1 MELDSFFEKAVAA
14 AEHYSLSTGINC
26 AVIDLEGAIVG
37 GSRSPGQGQ
46 EFCRQLEKIFPGNEL
61 NCNQVHRYGSYQAER
76 FGGKYMFFCPM
87 SLLHWTSPLYRDGS
101 VVGSLICGPALI
113 IDSEDF
119 IRNDLIS
126 GKNLPASE
134 VFRLMKLAADIPS
147 VTTER
152 SRSLSE
158 LLFVTASGISELDRI
173 EFQIH
178 QENSEQQKEI
188 SEYIQY
194 IKQMENSEAEISR
207 YPFEKETD
215 LIDHIENGETNHARA
230 VLNEILG
237 NVFFA
242 AGGDLK
248 VVRARVLELV
258 VLLSR
263 AAVRGGADAEQIFGM
278 NYQYINRINSFT
290 SVEAIASWLSRIIV
304 KFSELVFDMREI
316 KHADAIQGAMQF
328 VRENFQNKISL
339 DEAAAYVNLSPSYLS
354 KLFKKE
360 LDQNFNAYL
369 NQVRV
374 EKSKNYLL
382 NTEIPL
388 VDIAGMCG
396 FEDQSY
402 FSKVFKKFTGNSP
415 GKFRETRGRRES
427 DTHEIHSEN

>member
-1 MELDSFFEKAVAA
+1 MELDNFFRKAIAA
-14 AEHYSLSTGINC
+14 AEHYSSSTGVSC
-26 AVIDLEGAIVG
+26 KVIDTDGKRI
-37 GSRSPGQGQ
+37 GSGESSGYGD
-46 EFCRQLEKIFPGNEL
+46 EFCRQLEKNFPNNEL

-87 SLLHWTSPLYRDGS
+87 SLLHWTSPLFKNGAI
-101 VVGSLICGPALI
+101 VGALVCGPALI

-126 GKNLPASE
+126 GKNLPASD

-147 VTTER
+147 ITTEK

-158 LLFVTASGISELDRI
+158 LLYLTASGISELDHI
-173 EFQIH
+173 EYQLH
-178 QENSEQQKEI
+178 QEDSEQQKDI

-194 IKQMENSEAEISR
+194 IKTMEKSEAEISR

-215 LIDHIENGETNHARA
+215 LIDYIENGETKRARA

-237 NVFFA
+237 NVFFSS
-242 AGGDLK
+242 GGDIK
-248 VVRARVLELV
+248 VIRARVLELV

-278 NYQYINRINSFT
+278 NYQYISRINSFL
-290 SVEAIASWLSRIIV
+290 SVETIASWLSRVIV

-316 KHADAIQGAMQF
+316 KHADAIQSSMQY
-328 VRENFQNKISL
+328 VRENFQSKISL
-339 DEAAAYVNLSPSYLS
+339 DEAAAAVNLSPSYLS

-360 LDQNFNAYL
+360 LNQNFNNYL
-369 NQVRV
+369 NHIRV

-388 VDIAGMCG
+388 IDIAGMCG

-402 FSKVFKKFTGNSP
+402 FSKVFKKFAGSSP
-415 GKFRETRGRRES
+415 GKFRENRGRPPS
-427 DTHEIHSEN
+427 DNHEIHD

>member
-1 MELDSFFEKAVAA
+1 MDLKEFFKKAQEAA
-14 AEHYSLSTGINC
+14 GHYSLATGINC
-26 AVIDLEGAIVG
+26 SVIDADGQRIESSDSLTHGHDFCKRLEN
-37 GSRSPGQGQ
+37 
-46 EFCRQLEKIFPGNEL
+46 IFPNKEL
-61 NCNQVHRYGSYQAER
+61 DCNQVHRYGSYQAER

-87 SLLHWTSPLYRDGS
+87 SLLHWTSPLFRNGQ
-101 VVGSLICGPALI
+101 VVGSLLCGPALI

-134 VFRLMKLAADIPS
+134 VFHLMKLASDIPS
-147 VTTER
+147 ITTEQ

-158 LLFVTASGISELDRI
+158 LLFFTAAGLSEIDALEVKLD
-173 EFQIH
+173 

-194 IKQMENSEAEISR
+194 IKTMESSDAEISR

-215 LIDHIENGETNHARA
+215 LIDYIENGETNRARA

-242 AGGDLK
+242 AGGDIKLI
-248 VVRARVLELV
+248 RARVLELV

-278 NYQYINRINSFT
+278 NYQYIGKINSFT
-290 SVEAIASWLSRIIV
+290 SIDAIASWLSRVIV

-328 VRENFQNKISL
+328 VRENFHKKISL
-339 DEAAAYVNLSPSYLS
+339 DEAAEHVNLSPSYLS

-360 LDQNFNAYL
+360 IDQNFNNYL
-369 NQVRV
+369 NHIRV

-382 NTEIPL
+382 NTDIPL
-388 VDIAGMCG
+388 IDIAGMCG

-415 GKFRETRGRRES
+415 GKYRENRGRLSS
-427 DTHEIHSEN
+427 DNQEIHS

>member
-1 MELDSFFEKAVAA
+1 MGLDSYFEKAVNAA
-14 AEHYSLSTGINC
+14 THYSISTGVDCFIINN
-26 AVIDLEGAIVG
+26 EGQRIGPDAPEDNG
-37 GSRSPGQGQ
+37 H
-46 EFCRQLEKIFPGNEL
+46 EFCQQLEKLFPDHEL

-87 SLLHWTSPLYRDGS
+87 SLLHWTSPLFKGGEQ
-101 VVGSLICGPALI
+101 VGSMVCGPALI

-147 VTTER
+147 LTTEK

-158 LLFVTASGISELDRI
+158 LLYLTASGLSELDHI
-173 EFQIH
+173 EYQLH

-194 IKQMENSEAEISR
+194 IKKMENSEAEISR
-207 YPFEKETD
+207 YPFEKESD
-215 LIDHIENGETNHARA
+215 LIDYIENGETNRARA

-242 AGGDLK
+242 SGGDIK
-248 VVRARVLELV
+248 VIRARVLELV

-290 SVEAIASWLSRIIV
+290 SVEAIASWLSRVIV

-339 DEAAAYVNLSPSYLS
+339 EEAAANVNLSPSYLS

-360 LDQNFNAYL
+360 LDQNFNNYL
-369 NQVRV
+369 NHIRV

-388 VDIAGMCG
+388 IDIAGMCG

-415 GKFRETRGRRES
+415 GKFRENRGRLSS
-427 DTHEIHSEN
+427 DNLEIHN

>member
-1 MELDSFFEKAVAA
+1 MDLNAFFQKAVNAA
-14 AEHYSLSTGINC
+14 KHYTGSTDIDC
-26 AVIDLEGAIVG
+26 FVIDRDGKRIDNG
-37 GSRSPGQGQ
+37 GTGSFGHD
-46 EFCRQLEKIFPGNEL
+46 FCRQIEKLFPDNQL
-61 NCNQVHRYGSYQAER
+61 DCSQVHRYGSYQAER

-87 SLLHWTSPLYRDGS
+87 SLLHWTSPLFHQGNLE
-101 VVGSLICGPALI
+101 GSLVCGPALI

-126 GKNLPASE
+126 GKNMPASE
-134 VFRLMKLAADIPS
+134 VFKLMKLASSIPS
-147 VTTER
+147 ITTER
-152 SRSLSE
+152 ARSLSE
-158 LLFVTASGISELDRI
+158 LLHLTASGVSELDHI
-173 EFQIH
+173 EYQLH
-178 QENSEQQKEI
+178 QENSVQQKEI

-194 IKQMENSEAEISR
+194 IKKMEDSEAEISR

-215 LIDHIENGETNHARA
+215 LIDYIENGETGRARA

-242 AGGDLK
+242 TGGDVK
-248 VVRARVLELV
+248 MIRARVLELV

-290 SVEAIASWLSRIIV
+290 NIESIASWLSLVIG

-316 KHADAIQGAMQF
+316 KHADAIQRAMQY
-328 VRENFQNKISL
+328 VGENFHNKISI
-339 DEAAAYVNLSPSYLS
+339 DDAAAYVNLSPSYLS

-360 LDQNFNAYL
+360 LDLNFNTYL
-369 NQVRV
+369 NQIRV
-374 EKSKNYLL
+374 EKSKNFLL

-388 VDIAGMCG
+388 IDIAGMCG

-402 FSKVFKKFTGNSP
+402 FSKVFKKFTGSSP
-415 GKFRETRGRRES
+415 GKFRENRGRPS
-427 DTHEIHSEN
+427 NDTQEIHS

>member
-1 MELDSFFEKAVAA
+1 MVIDEFIEKALIAA
-14 AEHYSLSTGINC
+14 SHYSLSTGIDC
-26 AVIDLEGAIVG
+26 SVIDIDGNRIGPDAKGANG
-37 GSRSPGQGQ
+37 H
-46 EFCRQLEKIFPGNEL
+46 EFCLQLEKIFPDND
-61 NCNQVHRYGSYQAER
+61 CSQVHRYGSYQAER

-87 SLLHWTSPLYRDGS
+87 SLLHWTSPLFKNGNI
-101 VVGSLICGPALI
+101 VGAMICGPALI

-126 GKNLPASE
+126 GKNLPASD
-134 VFRLMKLAADIPS
+134 VFRLMKLAAGIPS
-147 VTTER
+147 ITTEK

-158 LLFVTASGISELDRI
+158 LLYLAASGVSELDHI
-173 EFQIH
+173 EYQLH
-178 QENSEQQKEI
+178 QENSEQQREI

-194 IKQMENSEAEISR
+194 IKTMEKSEAEISR

-215 LIDHIENGETNHARA
+215 LIDYIENGETVRARQA
-230 VLNEILG
+230 LNEILG

-242 AGGDLK
+242 SGGDLK
-248 VVRARVLELV
+248 VIRARVLELV

-263 AAVRGGADAEQIFGM
+263 AAVRGGADAQQIFGM
-278 NYQYINRINSFT
+278 NYQYIGTINAFT
-290 SVEAIASWLSRIIV
+290 SIEAIASWLSRVIV

-339 DEAAAYVNLSPSYLS
+339 DEAALHVNLSPSYLS

-360 LDQNFNAYL
+360 LNQNFNAYL

-388 VDIAGMCG
+388 IDIAGMCG

-402 FSKVFKKFTGNSP
+402 FSKVFKKFSGSSP
-415 GKFRETRGRRES
+415 GKFRENRGRQPS
-427 DTHEIHSEN
+427 SNMEIHN

>member
-1 MELDSFFEKAVAA
+1 MELSDFFKKAVDA
-14 AEHYSLSTGINC
+14 AEHYTISTGVDC
-26 AVIDLEGAIVG
+26 VVVDLDGKRIG
-37 GSRSPGQGQ
+37 PGDSTGQGY
-46 EFCRQLEKIFPGNEL
+46 EFCRHIERLFPDDQLD
-61 NCNQVHRYGSYQAER
+61 CTQVHRYGSYQAER

-87 SLLHWTSPLYRDGS
+87 SLLHWTSPLFIDGNI
-101 VVGSLICGPALI
+101 VGGLLCGPALI

-126 GKNLPASE
+126 GKNLPASD
-134 VFRLMKLAADIPS
+134 VFKLMKLASDIPS
-147 VTTER
+147 LTTEK

-158 LLFVTASGISELDRI
+158 LLYLTAAGVSDLNYMEYKLK
-173 EFQIH
+173 
-178 QENSEQQKEI
+178 QEDSEQQREI

-194 IKQMENSEAEISR
+194 IKTMEKTEAEISR

-215 LIDHIENGETNHARA
+215 LVGYIENGETRRARE

-242 AGGDLK
+242 SGGDIK
-248 VVRARVLELV
+248 VIRARVLELV

-278 NYQYINRINSFT
+278 NYQYIKRIDSFT
-290 SVEAIASWLSRIIV
+290 SVDAIASWLSRIIV
-304 KFSELVFDMREI
+304 KFSELVFDMRDI
-316 KHADAIQGAMQF
+316 KHADAIQGAMQY
-328 VRENFQNKISL
+328 VRENYQNKLSL
-339 DEAAAYVNLSPSYLS
+339 DETAERVNLSPSYLS

-360 LDQNFNAYL
+360 LNQNFNAYL

-382 NTEIPL
+382 NTDIPL
-388 VDIAGMCG
+388 IDIAGMCG

-402 FSKVFKKFTGNSP
+402 FSKVFKKFTGSSP
-415 GKFRETRGRRES
+415 GKFRENRGRKIYKNE
-427 DTHEIHSEN
+427 EIHS

>member
-1 MELDSFFEKAVAA
+1 MEISEYYEKAVDAA
-14 AEHYSLSTGINC
+14 RHYSKATGVDCFVVDN
-26 AVIDLEGAIVG
+26 EGIRIGPEKDVTHG
-37 GSRSPGQGQ
+37 H
-46 EFCRQLEKIFPGNEL
+46 EFCRKLEEFFPDKVL
-61 NCNQVHRYGSYQAER
+61 DCSQVHRYGGYQAER

-87 SLLHWTSPLYRDGS
+87 SLLHWTSPLYREGS
-101 VVGSLICGPALI
+101 PEGSLVSGPALI

-126 GKNLPASE
+126 GKNMPASE
-134 VFRLMKLAADIPS
+134 VFKLMKLAMDVPS
-147 VTTER
+147 ITTEKA
-152 SRSLSE
+152 RSLAE
-158 LLFVTASGISELDRI
+158 LLYLTAAGVSEIDHLEYQLNRED
-173 EFQIH
+173 
-178 QENSEQQKEI
+178 SEQQKEI

-194 IKQMENSEAEISR
+194 IKRMESSEAEISR
-207 YPFEKETD
+207 YPFEKETE
-215 LIDHIENGETNHARA
+215 LIDHIENGDTVNARA

-242 AGGDLK
+242 SGGDLK

-278 NYQYINRINSFT
+278 NYQYISRIYSFT
-290 SVEAIASWLSRIIV
+290 SIDLIASWLSRIIV

-328 VRENFQNKISL
+328 VRENFHKKISL
-339 DEAAAYVNLSPSYLS
+339 DEAASHVSLSPSYLS

-360 LDQNFNAYL
+360 LDLNFNTYL
-369 NQVRV
+369 NQIRV

-382 NTEIPL
+382 NTETPL
-388 VDIAGMCG
+388 IDIAGMCG

-402 FSKVFKKFTGNSP
+402 FSKVFKKFTGRSP
-415 GKFRETRGRRES
+415 GKFRETRGRALAEN
-427 DTHEIHSEN
+427 HEIHED

>member
-1 MELDSFFEKAVAA
+1 MELDDFFKKAIAA
-14 AEHYSLSTGINC
+14 AEHYSTATGIEC
-26 AVIDLEGAIVG
+26 AVIDVDGKRLGPQY
-37 GSRSPGQGQ
+37 SRGRGY
-46 EFCRQLEKIFPGNEL
+46 EFCLQLEKIFPDKEL
-61 NCNQVHRYGSYQAER
+61 NCSQVHRYGSYQAER

-87 SLLHWTSPLYRDGS
+87 SLLHWTSPLFQDGNI
-101 VVGSLICGPALI
+101 VGAMLCGPALI

-126 GKNLPASE
+126 GKNLPASD
-134 VFRLMKLAADIPS
+134 VFRLMKQAAEIPS
-147 VTTER
+147 ITTER
-152 SRSLSE
+152 ARSLSE
-158 LLFVTASGISELDRI
+158 LLYFTAAGISDLNYLEYKL
-173 EFQIH
+173 H
-178 QENSEQQKEI
+178 QEDSEQQKEI

-194 IKQMENSEAEISR
+194 IKKMEKSEAEISR

-215 LIDHIENGETNHARA
+215 LIDYIENGESGRARE

-237 NVFFA
+237 NVFFSS
-242 AGGDLK
+242 GGDIK
-248 VVRARVLELV
+248 VIRARILELV

-278 NYQYINRINSFT
+278 NYQYISRINSF
-290 SVEAIASWLSRIIV
+290 SSIDAIASWLSRVIV
-304 KFSELVFDMREI
+304 KFSELVFDMRDI
-316 KHADAIQGAMQF
+316 KHADAIQGAMQY

-339 DEAAAYVNLSPSYLS
+339 DEAADSVNLSPSYLS

-382 NTEIPL
+382 NTDIPL
-388 VDIAGMCG
+388 IDIAGMCG

-402 FSKVFKKFTGNSP
+402 FSKVF
-415 GKFRETRGRRES
+415 
-427 DTHEIHSEN
+427 

>member
-1 MELDSFFEKAVAA
+1 MELNEYFVKAVNA
-14 AEHYSLSTGINC
+14 AEHYAAATGVEC
-26 AVIDLEGAIVG
+26 VVIDVDGKILGPESVPPR
-37 GSRSPGQGQ
+37 GSD
-46 EFCRQLEKIFPGNEL
+46 FCRQLEKIFPGNEL
-61 NCNQVHRYGSYQAER
+61 KCSQVHRYGSYQAER

-87 SLLHWTSPLYRDGS
+87 SLLHWTSPLYKEG
-101 VVGSLICGPALI
+101 VLVGAMMCGPALI

-134 VFRLMKLAADIPS
+134 VFRLMKLASDIPS

-158 LLFVTASGISELDRI
+158 LLYLTAAGISELDHI
-173 EFQIH
+173 EYQLN
-178 QENSEQQKEI
+178 QENSVQQKEI

-194 IKQMENSEAEISR
+194 IKTMEKSEAEISR

-215 LIDHIENGETNHARA
+215 LIDYIENGETVRARA
-230 VLNEILG
+230 ALNEILG

-242 AGGDLK
+242 SGGDIK
-248 VVRARVLELV
+248 VIRARVLELV

-290 SVEAIASWLSRIIV
+290 SIDAIASWLSRIIV
-304 KFSELVFDMREI
+304 KFSELVFDMRDI
-316 KHADAIQGAMQF
+316 KHADAIQRAMQF

-339 DEAAAYVNLSPSYLS
+339 DEAAAWVNLSPSYLS

-360 LDQNFNAYL
+360 LDKNFNAYL
-369 NQVRV
+369 NQIRV

-382 NTEIPL
+382 NTDIPL
-388 VDIAGMCG
+388 IDIAGMCG

-402 FSKVFKKFTGNSP
+402 FSKVFKKYSGNSP
-415 GKFRETRGRRES
+415 GKFRESRGRASS
-427 DTHEIHSEN
+427 DNQEIH